1 MQTALL
7 YLILSLPL
15 VGAYALLGLGIT
27 VIYQASRVLN
37 LAHGAM
43 AMVAAYSVYQLD
55 KWHVPLVVAVVCGLV
70 TGAMLGL
77 LIERIFVRQLR
88 SAGPTTQT
96 VGTVGALTLA
106 IALVSRIW
114 GTFPVTAPHILPKGV
129 LHVGSGFVPWSLLGI
144 FPISLAGAA
153 ILFGLMQFTDVGL
166 AMRGAAQN
174 RRGASLRGV
183 DPDKTAMLAWLL
195 GGAFAGLAGI
205 LFAGASSLDPF
216 GISLGVLPAFVA
228 ALIGG
233 LNSMPGVCVGAAI
246 VGVVEGMVPA
256 LGPVPYIGGI
266 AQSQG
271 APELVLGVLAL
282 VVMALRGARLVAT
295 DVRAEGLAGAP
306 VPVRRDEVK
315 SKRSTGRTR
324 GVTTA
329 LLLVAVV
336 VWPML
341 PVSNDLLNT
350 AILACEYFI
359 AALSLVLLIG
369 LIGQIS
375 LCQAALIGMGA
386 FIAAVTTKRFGA
398 QFPLTLFIG
407 LGAGAAT
414 AAILGVVALRVR
426 GLYLAVATMIFAFV
440 CDQYLFRQPWLVE
453 SQSGTSIPF
462 QSVGRPGTLPFFDL
476 GDPKVFYY
484 VALALALISLYA
496 VANLKDSRIG
506 RAFAA
511 VRGSEVAAAS
521 LGINVVRIKLIGFAC
536 AGALAGLSGSLVL
549 AYQRTVAPEQ
559 FDFVKSLYFLA
570 IAVVGGLRSF
580 GGAIASAVMF
590 AVLIDEVFYR
600 WPTLSDYL
608 DLISALLLILVL
620 LFFRGGLGAVPERL
634 STLNERLGPKVLTF
648 MEHVLALRPRRLQP
662 AVDGHSGQV
671 AAGQVSTATSQRIH
685 SVPVVLRVVRTAG
698 SEINRIRAVLPRR
711 LAITTPGRAS
721 AAATTATAVPIDVEA
736 LTERLV
742 GTEREPEPVVQL
754 HLASPEP
761 DEGSTEPEAD
771 FAALLRAAH
780 ATDMVAGALGPEGRR
795 EPVLLAANGITV
807 RFGGLTA
814 VNDASLQVGAG
825 EIVGLIGPNGAGK
838 TTLFNSILGL
848 NQPVAGQVE
857 LFGRDV
863 TSWDVHRRAALG
875 VGRTFQILQLFTDL
889 SVFDNLL
896 VATHLQ
902 NRTGFWRNLVVSRG
916 ARLAERRARRRV
928 RSVLKLMGLEHL
940 ADENVAGLS
949 FGTLRLIEV
958 ARTLVTGARIVCFD
972 EPASGLDSAETERLL
987 DWFRFL
993 RQIGIALLVI
1003 EHDVS
1008 FVVRL
1013 CDWIYVLDQ
1022 GCLLASGPPHQ
1033 IQRDPAVIA
1042 SYLGAPVEVA

>member
-1 MQTALL
+1 MRTVLL
-7 YLILSLPL
+7 YLVLSLPL
-15 VGAYALLGLGIT
+15 VGAYCLLGLGIT

-43 AMVAAYSVYQLD
+43 AMLAAYTVYQCSL
-55 KWHVPLVVAVVCGLV
+55 WHVPLVAAVACGLIV
-70 TGAMLGL
+70 GALLGL
-77 LIERIFVRQLR
+77 LVERVFVRRLR
-88 SAGPTTQT
+88 AAGPTTQT
-96 VGTVGALTLA
+96 VGTVGALTLS

-114 GTFPVTAPHILPKGV
+114 GTFPVTAPRILPSGV
-129 LHVGSGFVPWSLLGI
+129 LRIGTGFVPWSLLGI
-144 FPISLAGAA
+144 FPVAMAGAA
-153 ILFGLMQFTDVGL
+153 ILFGLMQFTDIGL

-174 RRGASLRGV
+174 RRGAALRGV
-183 DPDKTAMLAWLL
+183 DPDKTAMLAWVL

-233 LNSMPGVCVGAAI
+233 LNSMTGVCVGAAI
-246 VGVVEGMVPA
+246 VGIVEGMVPA
-256 LGPVPYIGGI
+256 LGPVPHIGSI

-282 VVMALRGARLVAT
+282 VAMALRGARLVAT
-295 DVRAEGLAGAP
+295 DVRAEGLGAAAAAP
-306 VPVRRDEVK
+306 PARVARAQRGTRARSRGAAIAVPL
-315 SKRSTGRTR
+315 T
-324 GVTTA
+324 
-329 LLLVAVV
+329 LLL

-341 PVSNDLLNT
+341 PVSNDILNT

-369 LIGQIS
+369 LVGQIS

-386 FIAAVTTKRFGA
+386 FIGAIATHRLGA
-398 QFPLTLFIG
+398 QFPVTLFV
-407 LGAGAAT
+407 GAGAGALS

-462 QSVGRPGTLPFFDL
+462 QTIGHPGTLPFFDL
-476 GDPKVFYY
+476 GDPKVFYF
-484 VALALALISLYA
+484 VALAVAVTSLYA
-496 VANLKDSRIG
+496 VANLRDSSIG

-521 LGINVVRIKLIGFAC
+521 LGINVVRIKLLGFAC
-536 AGALAGLSGSLVL
+536 AGALAGLSGSLL
-549 AYQRTVAPEQ
+549 LTYQRTVAPEQ
-559 FDFVKSLYFLA
+559 FDFVHSLYFLA

-590 AVLIDEVFYR
+590 AVLVDEVFYR
-600 WPTLSDYL
+600 WPTLSNYL
-608 DLISALLLILVL
+608 DLVSALLLIGVL
-620 LFFRGGLGAVPERL
+620 LFFRGGLGAVPQRL
-634 STLNERLGPKVLTF
+634 TSAMDRLRPRALATLEKVA
-648 MEHVLALRPRRLQP
+648 ALRPRR
-662 AVDGHSGQV
+662 AVLAHELVGAGPVDAQTSAAPRASMGLSLLKWVRGV
-671 AAGQVSTATSQRIH
+671 A
-685 SVPVVLRVVRTAG
+685 SVPT
-698 SEINRIRAVLPRR
+698 RR
-711 LAITTPGRAS
+711 LRKRP
-721 AAATTATAVPIDVEA
+721 TAEPNPTGVIDVDA
-736 LTERLV
+736 LTERFVSLA
-742 GTEREPEPVVQL
+742 PEPQPVV
-754 HLASPEP
+754 HLVIARTEERAQEAVHEP
-761 DEGSTEPEAD
+761 DDDFEAR
-771 FAALLRAAH
+771 FRAAS
-780 ATDMVAGALGPEGRR
+780 ARGEVAGERGADGRR
-795 EPVLLAANGITV
+795 EPLLLDANGITV

-814 VNDASLQVGAG
+814 VDDASLQVGAG

-848 NQPVAGQVE
+848 NQPASGAVQ
-857 LFGRDV
+857 LFGHDV
-863 TSWDVHRRAALG
+863 TRWDVHRRAALG

-889 SVFDNLL
+889 TVFDNLL

-902 NRTGFWRNLVVSRG
+902 NRSGFWRSVVESSG
-916 ARLAERRARRRV
+916 AREAERRARRRV
-928 RSVLKLMGLEHL
+928 RSVLKLMQLDHVADREVSGLP
-940 ADENVAGLS
+940 
-949 FGTLRLIEV
+949 FGTLRLVEV
-958 ARTLVTGARIVCFD
+958 ARTLVTGARLVCFD

-993 RQIGIALLVI
+993 RQIGVTLLVI

-1022 GCLLASGPPHQ
+1022 GRLLASGPPMQ

-1042 SYLGAPVEVA
+1042 SYLGAPIEAA